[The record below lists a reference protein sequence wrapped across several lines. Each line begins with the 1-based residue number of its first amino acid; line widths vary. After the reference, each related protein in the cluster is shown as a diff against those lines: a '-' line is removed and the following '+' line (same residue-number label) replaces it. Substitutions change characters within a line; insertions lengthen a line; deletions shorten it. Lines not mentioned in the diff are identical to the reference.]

1 MEPLFPLFLTVPRRG
16 SRMRTQSLVQQLRAA
31 IRSGRLHAGSRLPAT
46 RVLARMAGVSRNTVL
61 LAYEA
66 LVAQGLAVS
75 RRGSGTF
82 VAPSAG
88 KTDDPPAPLTTQEDR
103 RLNPLYHGRRVR
115 PPTVVAE
122 GAYDFRVGIPD
133 WRSFPF
139 DVWRRLT
146 ARALRAS
153 SPAIANYGDPR
164 GLLPLREALAAQI
177 ASTRAISCSP
187 QDIVVTAGAQQAF
200 DLLSRI
206 LVTRPGAAVAVE
218 NPGYSGSRAAFAAAG
233 AEIVPIRVD
242 EEGMQV
248 GAIPPHVRVV
258 SVTPSHQYPLGSQ
271 LSEGRRHELLQ
282 FAREHDAL
290 VIEDDYDG
298 EFRFTGRSLDAL
310 KTLDRDDRI
319 FYVGTFSKTLLPSLR
334 LGYVIAPAWAR
345 GALAYARQ
353 CADQHS
359 PAIAQ
364 AVLAAFIDEGHMGRH
379 LSRMR
384 RIYQAR
390 CEQLMVS
397 LHRHCDGLLA
407 PFAPAAGMH
416 LVALLAEGTDAKAT
430 SARCRQGGIAINS
443 LSDCWGRPPEVADA
457 RHGIRADPRCGDR
470 AGRAEVEGAGVSCG
484 RRTTRVG
491 AADRKRR
498 ALAGRMKPGDL
509 VSEGVSCPTDCS
521 SPGGRIPALGS
532 LLEEKG
538 RPPTLPELHAAFIM
552 RRRIRLGRQGQS
564 SQSTKCSQRSTQPG
578 SCKS

>member
-16 SRMRTQSLVQQLRAA
+16 SRMRTQSLVQQLRGA

-46 RVLARMAGVSRNTVL
+46 RALARMAGVSRNTVL

-82 VAPSAG
+82 VAASAD
-88 KTDDPPAPLTTQEDR
+88 KTDESVVPLTTLEDR
-103 RLNPLYHGRRVR
+103 RINALYHRRRVQR
-115 PPTVVAE
+115 PSAAME

-146 ARALRAS
+146 ARALRAA
-153 SPAIANYGDPR
+153 SPTIANYGDPR
-164 GLLPLREALAAQI
+164 GSLPLREALAAQI

-218 NPGYSGSRAAFAAAG
+218 DPGYSGSRSAFAAAG
-233 AEIVPIRVD
+233 AEIVPIQVD
-242 EEGMQV
+242 EDGMRV
-248 GAIPPHVRVV
+248 GTIPDHVRVV

-271 LSEGRRHELLQ
+271 LSESRRHELLQ
-282 FAREHDAL
+282 FARDHDAV

-345 GALAYARQ
+345 AALAYARQ
-353 CADQHS
+353 CADLHS
-359 PAIAQ
+359 PALSQ

-384 RIYQAR
+384 RVYQAR
-390 CEQLMVS
+390 CEQIMAS

-416 LVALLAEGTDAKAT
+416 LVALLSEGTDSKAIAARCKQGGVAINGLGDCWVGPPRWPMLGLGFGPIRDGEIEPGVQRLKELAFPVGGESAAT
-430 SARCRQGGIAINS
+430 LSAR
-443 LSDCWGRPPEVADA
+443 
-457 RHGIRADPRCGDR
+457 RAP
-470 AGRAEVEGAGVSCG
+470 
-484 RRTTRVG
+484 
-491 AADRKRR
+491 
-498 ALAGRMKPGDL
+498 
-509 VSEGVSCPTDCS
+509 
-521 SPGGRIPALGS
+521 
-532 LLEEKG
+532 
-538 RPPTLPELHAAFIM
+538 
-552 RRRIRLGRQGQS
+552 
-564 SQSTKCSQRSTQPG
+564 QRSAG
-578 SCKS
+578 